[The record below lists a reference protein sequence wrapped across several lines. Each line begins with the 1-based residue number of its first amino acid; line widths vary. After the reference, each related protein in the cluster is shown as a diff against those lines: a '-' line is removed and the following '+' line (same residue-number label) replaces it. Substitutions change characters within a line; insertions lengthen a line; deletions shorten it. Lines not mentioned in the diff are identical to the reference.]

1 MTAPPEGT
9 GLAAPGADD
18 GLGAR
23 RRERS
28 WDQLVSDL
36 RSTGADLS
44 GTLHSLDPVQGAAP
58 SLCTGWTVRDVVLH
72 LVVGDDLALRALEG
86 ERPLPE
92 PTDDDEVLRDLAVRM
107 VRAHGDVPLDEAVA
121 MSDDRRARMLAAVAQ
136 LDEADLLREVPWAA
150 TGVSRRAL
158 VQSRLMETW
167 IHGWD
172 LRRPLG
178 IPQPFDDRVWWVS
191 DLAVRTLP
199 YAFAKERRHPPAGT
213 VRVTLDGPGGGTWE
227 RRLPDGGEGTVTVS
241 GPSWAWLVLAGRR
254 DVRPDLAR
262 GALTAA
268 PGPAGAA
275 LLGAVRAF
283 A

>member
-1 MTAPPEGT
+1 
-9 GLAAPGADD
+9 
-18 GLGAR
+18 
-23 RRERS
+23 
-28 WDQLVSDL
+28 LVADL

-44 GTLHSLDPVQGAAP
+44 ATLHALDAAQGTVP
-58 SLCTGWTVRDVVLH
+58 SLCTGWSVRDVVLH

-92 PTDDDEVLRDLAVRM
+92 PTDDDDVLRDLAVRL
-107 VRAHGDVPLDEAVA
+107 VRAHGDVPLAEAVA
-121 MSDDRRARMLAAVAQ
+121 MSVDRRDRMLAAVAG
-136 LDEADLLREVPWAA
+136 LGAADLLEEVPWAA
-150 TGVSRRAL
+150 TAVSRRAL
-158 VQSRLMETW
+158 VQSRLMEAW

-199 YAFAKERRHPPAGT
+199 YAFAKARRRPPARD
-213 VRVTLDGPGGGTWE
+213 VRVALDGPGGGIWE
-227 RRLPDGGEGTVTVS
+227 RRLPDGDEGSVIVS

-262 GALTAA
+262 AALTVTPADT
-268 PGPAGAA
+268 GPA
-275 LLGAVRAF
+275 LLGPVRAF